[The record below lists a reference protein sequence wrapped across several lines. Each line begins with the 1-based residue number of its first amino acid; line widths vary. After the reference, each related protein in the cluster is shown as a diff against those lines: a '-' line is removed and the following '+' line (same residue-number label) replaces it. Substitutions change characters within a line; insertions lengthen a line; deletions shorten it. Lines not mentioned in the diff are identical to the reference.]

1 MRTPLVSICILT
13 YQHENYINDC
23 IKGLLSQT
31 YGNMELLIADDA
43 STDATVSIIDKNMP
57 ELNQKFVRVEIVRHD
72 VNIGNIAH
80 NINELIKMADGE
92 YIRLS
97 AGDDALMP
105 DCVEV
110 LVEYLETNRQVALA
124 YSNGYIVPDT
134 WHIGKS
140 FLKTTLYKK
149 AYEPP
154 AFENSFSML
163 LEHNYIASPTIMIR
177 KSIYEKYG
185 YYDETMK
192 HDDYDMLLGI
202 AKYERFGYVDKVLM
216 YYRKAQTS
224 VSNLNTRAKFIDGF
238 NYRVKIFNKYLH
250 LEDRRKHLS
259 LKLSVIDDYIK
270 VAKQEKYYE
279 YIIILMFRK
288 YKLLIK
294 KFFRVNF

>member
-1 MRTPLVSICILT
+1 MITPLVSICILT

-31 YGNMELLIADDA
+31 YNNIELLIVDDA
-43 STDATVSIIDKNMP
+43 STDATLSIIDRNMP
-57 ELNQKFVRVEIVRHD
+57 ELNQKFVRVEVIRHD
-72 VNIGNIAH
+72 VNTGNIAH
-80 NINELIKMADGE
+80 NINELIKIANGE
-92 YIRLS
+92 YLRLS
-97 AGDDALMP
+97 AGDDALLP

-110 LVEYLETNRQVALA
+110 LVEYLEANRQTALV

-134 WHIGKS
+134 WHTGKS
-140 FLKTTLYKK
+140 FPTKTLYKRT
-149 AYEPP
+149 YEPP
-154 AFENSFSML
+154 TFEDSFSSL
-163 LEHNYIASPTIMIR
+163 LEHNYVASPTILIR

-192 HDDYDMLLGI
+192 HDDYDKLLSI

-216 YYRKAQTS
+216 YYRQAQTS
-224 VSNLNTRAKFIDGF
+224 VSRLNTRAKFIDGY

-250 LEDRRKHLS
+250 MVDRRRHTS
-259 LKLSVIDDYIK
+259 LKISVIDEYIRI
-270 VAKQEKYYE
+270 AKQEKYYE

-294 KFFRVNF
+294 DFFKYK